1 MGSGG
6 LAVLSLDQCVLQVA
20 KQRAGEIAAAAQP
33 FTTITFQVLTH
44 FTVVRAVFS
53 TIGYYRFL
61 FFFSNS
67 LPFNKKCSKLCK
79 IHISYKCKRF
89 GRYTPK
95 EDRSKCPCL

>member
-6 LAVLSLDQCVLQVA
+6 LAALSLDQCVLQVA

-33 FTTITFQVLTH
+33 CTTITFQVLTH

-53 TIGYYRFL
+53 PIDYYR

-67 LPFNKKCSKLCK
+67 LPFNKKMFKALQDTC
-79 IHISYKCKRF
+79 YF
-89 GRYTPK
+89 V
-95 EDRSKCPCL
+95 